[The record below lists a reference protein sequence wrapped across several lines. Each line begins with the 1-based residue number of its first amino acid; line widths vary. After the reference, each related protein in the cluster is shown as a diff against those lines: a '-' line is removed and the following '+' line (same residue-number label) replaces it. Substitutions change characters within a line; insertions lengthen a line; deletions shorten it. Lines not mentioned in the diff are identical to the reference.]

1 MLPLSGKT
9 VAFLVANEGVDPSL
23 ATDLANAGATCTPSR
38 TRIDRNLIT
47 ARSDADVEEFTR
59 LPVEA
64 LSAGTPA

>member
-9 VAFLVANEGVDPSL
+9 VAFLVANEGVDPS
-23 ATDLANAGATCTPSR
+23 LANAGATCTPSR